1 MDFSNIESSD
11 SRSGRSQA
19 LLGVYLLLTGLL
31 LLGIV
36 AFVAHLFD
44 SMKDVLLLRDIVG
57 GTTALP
63 VYVLMLFAL
72 GLIARGLLTMVV
84 ESKSK
89 LKEPGSS

>member
-1 MDFSNIESSD
+1 M
-11 SRSGRSQA
+11 
-19 LLGVYLLLTGLL
+19 LGVYLLLIGLF

-44 SMKDVLLLRDIVG
+44 SMRDVLLLRDIVG

-63 VYVLMLFAL
+63 VYVMLLFAL
-72 GLIARGLLTMVV
+72 GLIVRGLLTMIV

>member
-1 MDFSNIESSD
+1 M
-11 SRSGRSQA
+11 R
-19 LLGVYLLLTGLL
+19 
-31 LLGIV
+31 
-36 AFVAHLFD
+36 
-44 SMKDVLLLRDIVG
+44 DVLLLRDIVG

-72 GLIARGLLTMVV
+72 GLIARGLLTMVI

>member
-1 MDFSNIESSD
+1 MDFSNIGSSD
-11 SRSGRSQA
+11 SGTGRSQA
-19 LLGVYLLLTGLL
+19 LLGVYLLLIGLF

-44 SMKDVLLLRDIVG
+44 SMRDVLLLRDIVG

-63 VYVLMLFAL
+63 VYVMLLFAL
-72 GLIARGLLTMVV
+72 GLIVRGLLTMIV